1 VLRTTYQDAG
11 MSEDLQCGLAA
22 GQPDAFVAL
31 YRRYERPLLA
41 FFVRRTGQP
50 DLAADLTA
58 ETFAA
63 ALAGRASHRPGAPL
77 DAWLFGIAQHKLIDS
92 LRRRRVEDEA
102 RRRIGMEP
110 VMLDDGDLERIDAA
124 AGPKAD
130 VERIL
135 AELPAEQRA
144 AVRAR
149 ILEERSY
156 PDIAG
161 ELRCSEA
168 VVRKRV
174 SRGLARLRHQLDRRA
189 L

>member
-1 VLRTTYQDAG
+1 MLRTTYQDAL
-11 MSEDLQCGLAA
+11 MTEDLQVTLASGA
-22 GQPDAFVAL
+22 PDAFTAL

-41 FFVRRTGQP
+41 FFVRRTGQA

-63 ALAGRASHRPGAPL
+63 ALAGRASYHPGAPI

-102 RRRIGMEP
+102 RRRVGMEP
-110 VMLDDGDLERIDAA
+110 MRLDDHDLDRIEAT
-124 AGPKAD
+124 AGPRVD
-130 VERIL
+130 VNRIL
-135 AELPAEQRA
+135 AELPADQRE

-149 ILEERSY
+149 ILDERSY
-156 PDIAG
+156 PEIAV

>member
-1 VLRTTYQDAG
+1 MLRTTYQDAL
-11 MSEDLQCGLAA
+11 MTEDLQVTLASGA
-22 GQPDAFVAL
+22 PDAFTAL

-41 FFVRRTGQP
+41 FFVRRTGQA

-63 ALAGRASHRPGAPL
+63 ALAGRASYHPGAPI

-102 RRRIGMEP
+102 RRRVGME
-110 VMLDDGDLERIDAA
+110 AT
-124 AGPKAD
+124 AGPRVD
-130 VERIL
+130 VNRIL
-135 AELPAEQRA
+135 AELPADQRE

-149 ILEERSY
+149 ILDERSY
-156 PDIAG
+156 PEIAV

>member
-1 VLRTTYQDAG
+1 MT
-11 MSEDLQCGLAA
+11 EDLQHGLAS
-22 GQPDAFVAL
+22 GDPEAFAVL

-41 FFVRRTGQP
+41 FFVRRVGQA
-50 DLAADLTA
+50 DVAADLTA

-63 ALAGRASHRPGAPL
+63 ALAGRASYRRGTPL

-92 LRRRRVEDEA
+92 WRRRRVEDDA
-102 RRRIGMEP
+102 RRRVGMEP
-110 VMLDDGDLERIDAA
+110 VVLSDDDLDRIDAT
-124 AGPKAD
+124 AGRGVN
-130 VERIL
+130 VEGIL
-135 AELPAEQRA
+135 AELPADQRA

-149 ILEERSY
+149 ILDERPY
-156 PDIAG
+156 PEIAV

-168 VVRKRV
+168 VVRQRV